1 MRPGS
6 PLSRLPRTVT
16 IGRMKRAP
24 GFVAAGRAGW
34 LSLLLATSGAACIAP
49 PPRLPFQGERAHY
62 GISVLGGDW
71 TVNKDFGEDTQVVG
85 LETVFVEPGTNGW
98 GLEVGFRYAEGESD
112 GTRETSGGAIVP
124 SEREIQFY
132 EFDLGVRQSY
142 WLESRL
148 QPYFGVGGALLQ
160 SRSEEHFIDSQ
171 GPPPDPK
178 TDHERSEIFPGIY
191 MRTGL
196 VWRLLGSVT
205 PGEEALPI
213 GVDVRGL
220 LSVDYSYLELSFSFG
235 FAR

>member
-1 MRPGS
+1 MTPGS

-16 IGRMKRAP
+16 IGRMKRAR
-24 GFVAAGRAGW
+24 RAGW
-34 LSLLLATSGAACIAP
+34 LGLLLATSGAGCKTP

-62 GISVLGGDW
+62 GISVLGGEW
-71 TVNKDFGEDTQVVG
+71 LVNKDFAEDTQVLG
-85 LETVFVEPGTNGW
+85 LEMVFVEPGTNGW
-98 GLEVGFRYAEGESD
+98 GLETAFRYAEGESD
-112 GTRETSGGAIVP
+112 GMRLSSDDVTVVP

-132 EFDLGVRQSY
+132 ELDLGVRQSFR
-142 WLESRL
+142 LDSRL

-160 SRSEEHFIDSQ
+160 SRSEESFLDNAIT
-171 GPPPDPK
+171 PK
-178 TDHERSEIFPGIY
+178 TDHERGEIYPGIY

-220 LSVDYSYLELSFSFG
+220 LSVDYSYLELSFSIG
-235 FAR
+235 AAR